1 MIFPMKGRLSM
12 STVAGQYS
20 PHEQLEVED
29 RRVAQWR
36 FDQLQSLGFDDEQ
49 ASLLAAS
56 GADLHR
62 ARSLVGAGCPL
73 HLALR
78 ILA

>member
-1 MIFPMKGRLSM
+1 MYTL
-12 STVAGQYS
+12 AGEY
-20 PHEQLEVED
+20 PLHEEFEVED

-36 FDQLQSLGFDDEQ
+36 FDQFHLLGFGDEH

-62 ARSLVGAGCPL
+62 ARSLIAAGCPL
-73 HLALR
+73 HLALK